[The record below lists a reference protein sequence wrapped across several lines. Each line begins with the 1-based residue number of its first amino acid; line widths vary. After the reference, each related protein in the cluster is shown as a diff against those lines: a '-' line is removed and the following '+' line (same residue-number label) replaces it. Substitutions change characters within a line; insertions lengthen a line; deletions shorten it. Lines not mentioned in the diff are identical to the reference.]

1 MEPLAY
7 FLGCVGQAGIEHSP
21 DGMQLEW
28 LDVHPTLGFVP
39 TTGFDLSP
47 WLDQPVLALGRAVAA
62 RPRPP
67 LPVEPRPGPIMQ
79 MRSDYRST
87 PRGIRRRRD
96 RGAGILCFDVEQ
108 VRVLHELSVVL
119 DDDALLVRV
128 TNPLPFDLAALGFVV
143 HYEGCYGKPGAERIA
158 CPPEP
163 LARGSTRS
171 ARVPVLVTREHAGF
185 ELHHLAHA
193 IELRAEAVAGAP
205 TLYVELDVP
214 IARIGPTLACPPRVR
229 TKAAPARAG

>member
-1 MEPLAY
+1 
-7 FLGCVGQAGIEHSP
+7 LGYVGQAGLEHSP
-21 DGMQLEW
+21 DGMRIEW

-39 TTGFDLSP
+39 TTGLDLSP
-47 WLDQPVLALGRAVAA
+47 WLDQVVLARGRAVPA

-87 PRGIRRRRD
+87 PRGIRRRREHHV
-96 RGAGILCFDVEQ
+96 GIACFAVEQ
-108 VRVLHELSVVL
+108 VMPLHEPRVEL
-119 DDDALLVRV
+119 DHDALVVRF

-143 HYEGCYGKPGAERIA
+143 HYEGCYGKPDAAQIV
-158 CPPEP
+158 CPAEP
-163 LARGSTRS
+163 LARGCTRS
-171 ARVPVLVTREHAGF
+171 ARVPVLVTRERAGF

-193 IELRAEAVAGAP
+193 IELRAEPLAGAP

-214 IARIGPTLACPPRVR
+214 IARIGPTLACPPRVG
-229 TKAAPARAG
+229 TKVARPTAG